1 MTSKLENLPMPT
13 KTEIQ
18 SRILDR
24 KNLGQDTVR
33 RSFLKRLNK
42 FTKIDTILYASAFLG
57 SGVGKPYPPF
67 LLNLQLQDIQGFMTA
82 VKGLS
87 GDKLDLIL
95 HSPGGG
101 LEAAEQIVNYL
112 RSKYKYIR
120 AIIPQ
125 NAMSAATMIACAAD
139 EIVMGRQS
147 AIGPID
153 PQLTFPTQNGP
164 VTTPA
169 QALLDEFELAKKEVS
184 SNPATAVLWLGK
196 LKDYPPGIIQVASD
210 TVNLAKEKV
219 AHWLRTYMFANDT
232 AASDKAK
239 QIADWLGDAHLHKTH
254 GHPISF
260 DEAIQH
266 GLIVK
271 RLEDD
276 PELQDMVLSVYHATT
291 VTFEV
296 TSCIR
301 LIENHLGKGVF
312 FKV

>member
-1 MTSKLENLPMPT
+1 MPT

-18 SRILDR
+18 CRILDR
-24 KNLGQDTVR
+24 KNLGQDTIR
-33 RSFLKRLNK
+33 RSYLKRLNQ
-42 FTKIDTILYASAFLG
+42 FTKVDTILYASAFLG
-57 SGVGKPYPPF
+57 SGAGKPYPQF

-82 VKGLS
+82 VKGLG
-87 GDKLDLIL
+87 GDRLDLIL
-95 HSPGGG
+95 HSPGGT

-120 AIIPQ
+120 AIVPQ
-125 NAMSAATMIACAAD
+125 NAMSAATMLACAAN

-169 QALLDEFELAKKEVS
+169 QALLDEFDLAKKEVIV
-184 SNPATAVLWLGK
+184 NPATAVLWLGK

-219 AHWLRTYMFANDT
+219 AYWLRTYMFSKDSD
-232 AASDKAK
+232 AADKAK
-239 QIADWLGDAHLHKTH
+239 QIAEWLGDAHLHKTH

-260 DEAIQH
+260 DEASQH
-266 GLIVK
+266 GLKVNK
-271 RLEDD
+271 LEDD
-276 PELQDMVLSVYHATT
+276 PELQDLVLSVYHATT

-296 TSCIR
+296 TGCVR

>member
-1 MTSKLENLPMPT
+1 MPT
-13 KTEIQ
+13 KNEIQ
-18 SRILDR
+18 SEIVERR
-24 KNLGQDTVR
+24 KKGQDIVR
-33 RSFLKRLNK
+33 RIFLKRLNRY
-42 FTKIDTILYASAFLG
+42 TKVDTILYASAFLG
-57 SGVGKPYPPF
+57 SGADKPYPPF
-67 LLNLQLQDIQGFMTA
+67 LLNLQLQDIPGFMTA
-82 VKGLS
+82 VKGLG

-95 HSPGGG
+95 HSPGGA

-125 NAMSAATMIACAAD
+125 NAMSAATMLACAAD
-139 EIVMGRQS
+139 EIVMGKQS

-164 VTTPA
+164 VTIPA
-169 QALLDEFELAKKEVS
+169 QALLDEFELAKNEVL
-184 SNPATAVLWLGK
+184 SNPGVAVLWLGK
-196 LKDYPPGIIQVASD
+196 LKDYPPGIIQIAND

-219 AHWLRTYMFANDT
+219 SYWLQKYMFAREAD
-232 AASDKAK
+232 AASKAK
-239 QIADWLGDAHLHKTH
+239 TIAEWLGDAHLHKTH

-260 DEAIQH
+260 DEASQH

-276 PELQDMVLSVYHATT
+276 AELQDLVLSVYHATM

-296 TSCIR
+296 TGCIR
-301 LIENHLGKGVF
+301 FVENHLGKGLF
-312 FKV
+312 FSV